1 VFGSGRNF
9 LKNGHTARALYSR
22 LGEFERFHNELPVTS
37 KLAEQLRE
45 LPDVAEDLARSR
57 KGRLAKP
64 HGHAAKDPVAT
75 RAAETGERVSAA
87 GVPRAL
93 VCCCPPPGG
102 ASASGSIPLI
112 GGPGQR
118 TNTEDEYCQDCGSML
133 NFIVRT
139 SRKKLAER
147 PCSLWKSR

>member
-1 VFGSGRNF
+1 MFGSGRNS

-37 KLAEQLRE
+37 KLAEQLPE
-45 LPDVAEDLARSR
+45 LPNVAEDLARSR

-64 HGHAAKDPVAT
+64 HGHAAKNPVAT
-75 RAAETGERVSAA
+75 RAAETGERVPAA
-87 GVPRAL
+87 RVPRAL

-102 ASASGSIPLI
+102 ASTAGSIPLI

-118 TNTEDEYCQDCGSML
+118 TN
-133 NFIVRT
+133 IVKIAVR
-139 SRKKLAER
+139 
-147 PCSLWKSR
+147 C